1 MNMREISKE
10 LYEIMFAN
18 NLLAMQKYE
27 MIKTLLD
34 ECYQAG
40 YCAGYCDGMKDSD
53 ELYFN
58 LFTDEDFTI
67 TEEW

>member
-1 MNMREISKE
+1 MRESSQK
-10 LYEIMFAN
+10 LYEIMFN
-18 NLLAMQKYE
+18 PNLLAMQKYE

-34 ECYQAG
+34 EY
-40 YCAGYCDGMKDSD
+40 YEAGYCDGMKDSD

-67 TEEW
+67 TEGW

>member
-1 MNMREISKE
+1 MNMKEVSKE

-34 ECYQAG
+34 ECYQS
-40 YCAGYCDGMKDSD
+40 GYCDSAG
-53 ELYFN
+53 
-58 LFTDEDFTI
+58 
-67 TEEW
+67 EESSKW

>member
-1 MNMREISKE
+1 MNMKDVSKE

-40 YCAGYCDGMKDSD
+40 YCDGMKDSD

-67 TEEW
+67 IEEW